1 MDKPTAILVVSSES
15 KYRRALADILNGE
28 GWGTVCASTV
38 GECQEILS
46 SHNVGLV
53 LCDRRLTDGTYRD
66 ILFLARLLGRSVRL
80 VVTSRLA
87 DWSEY
92 LEALQDG
99 AFDLLAFPG
108 ETAEI
113 IRVISQALR
122 EYQKTAMPFAVGKAQ
137 TVTAGARFDQHHVTL
152 GTRESRDI
160 LQLEPGATQSSHSAA
175 ED

>member
-1 MDKPTAILVVSSES
+1 MHKPSPILVVSSES
-15 KYRRALADILNGE
+15 KNRRALADLLNRE
-28 GWGTVCASTV
+28 DWGTVCASTA

-46 SHNVGLV
+46 SHNVALV
-53 LCDRRLTDGTYRD
+53 LCDRRLTDGNYRD
-66 ILFLARLLGRSVRL
+66 VLFITRLLSWNVRL
-80 VVTSRLA
+80 IVTSRLA
-87 DWSEY
+87 DWCEY

-99 AFDLLAFPG
+99 AFDLIAFPG
-108 ETAEI
+108 QTAEI

-122 EYQKTAMPFAVGKAQ
+122 EYQKTAMPFALGKAQ
-137 TVTAGARFDQHHVTL
+137 TVATGGRFDQQHVIL

>member
-1 MDKPTAILVVSSES
+1 MDKPTPILVVSSES
-15 KYRRALADILNGE
+15 KNRRALADILNQE
-28 GWGTVCASTV
+28 GWSTVCASAV
-38 GECQEILS
+38 AECQGILS
-46 SHNVGLV
+46 SHNLRLV

-66 ILFLARLLGRSVRL
+66 ILFLARLLGRNVRV

-99 AFDLLAFPG
+99 AFDLIAFPG

-113 IRVISQALR
+113 IRVISQARR
-122 EYQKTAMPFAVGKAQ
+122 EDQKPSAPFAVGKPQ
-137 TVTAGARFDQHHVTL
+137 TVSAGGPLLTGDDFL
-152 GTRESRDI
+152 GMGKPRDT
-160 LQLEPGATQSSHSAA
+160 LQLEPDVTQFSHSAT